1 MTRRGRLH
9 AYEVLLRVAR
19 VRELRASLAL
29 AEAAAQENTCRTDRA
44 EITAARDVVTTASR
58 ASTSDSSNLD
68 VSRYEML
75 SNLDAMLAVKLHA
88 ASEAL
93 VSAEMAC
100 RERASAS
107 VSAKRY
113 RERIDERV
121 KEARG
126 AMDLKCAAGRQE
138 DATELW
144 LGERA

>member
-1 MTRRGRLH
+1 MTGRGRLH

-29 AEAAAQENTCRTDRA
+29 AEAAAEENACRTDRDG
-44 EITAARDVVTTASR
+44 ITADRDAVATASR
-58 ASTSDSSNLD
+58 ASASDSSNLD

-88 ASEAL
+88 ASDAL
-93 VSAEMAC
+93 VSAELAC

-107 VSAKRY
+107 VLAKRY

-121 KEARG
+121 KQVHG
-126 AMDLKCAAGRQE
+126 AMDLKCAASRQE

-144 LGERA
+144 LGVKA